1 MIQTVRIPCAGC
13 SDEYI
18 KVTSD
23 HYDYLYIKTVI
34 DYESDS
40 AAELDLDGV
49 NELIETLQEW
59 KRLSAAVKAKWED
72 KQ

>member
-1 MIQTVRIPCAGC
+1 MMDTVRIPCAGDT
-13 SDEYI
+13 DEYV

-34 DYESDS
+34 DYDTDC
-40 AAELDLDGV
+40 AAELNLDGV

-59 KRLSAAVKAKWED
+59 KRLGAAVKANMGVNV
-72 KQ
+72 